1 MQSTKAF
8 SSEVDTGSRE
18 EAASKESEETNM
30 SKSTPT
36 IRGVKARAVVV
47 PLKRPVKTAL
57 GAFSTGPLV
66 LIDVE
71 TDQSVTGRAYIFA
84 YTPLTQKPLV
94 HLIEEIG
101 RELNGQPIVPFEL
114 MAAMDAKF
122 RLLGWQGLVGM
133 AVSGLDMAYWDA
145 LGQVA
150 NKTVTELLGGS
161 LKPIR
166 AYDSYGV
173 VDPVKDE
180 KDLLRSLDQGFLGI
194 KIKGGDGDAANDERM
209 VSGVRTL
216 LGPDIALMIDFNQS
230 LDPAEATRRIE
241 RLAPYDLHWIEE
253 PVPQENLLGHAKVR
267 ATSPTPIQ
275 AGENWWFPRGFAEAI
290 AAGASDFIMPDL
302 MKCGG
307 ITGWMRIAGQAEAAS
322 IPQSSHLFAEASAH
336 VLPVTPTAHWLEF
349 LDFAGSI
356 LAKPA
361 EIVDGTLTPRGPGL
375 GMEWDETAVKQYLV

>member
-1 MQSTKAF
+1 
-8 SSEVDTGSRE
+8 
-18 EAASKESEETNM
+18 M
-30 SKSTPT
+30 SKTVPA

-57 GAFSTGPLV
+57 GMFTTGPLV

-71 TDQSVTGRAYIFA
+71 TDQGVTGRAYIFA
-84 YTPLTQKPLV
+84 YTNLTLKPLM

-101 RELNGQPIVPFEL
+101 RELIAKPIAPFDL
-114 MAAMDAKF
+114 MGAMDTKF

-145 LGQVA
+145 LGQCA
-150 NKTVTELLGGS
+150 NKTVAELLGGTP
-161 LKPIR
+161 KPIK

-180 KDLLRSLDQGFLGI
+180 KDLRRSLDQGFLGI

-216 LGPDIALMIDFNQS
+216 LGPDVALMIDFNQS

-336 VLPVTPTAHWLEF
+336 VLAVTPTAHWLEF
-349 LDFAGSI
+349 LDFAGAI
-356 LAKPA
+356 LARPA
-361 EIVDGTLTPRGPGL
+361 EIVDGTLTARGPGL
-375 GMEWDETAVKQYLV
+375 GLEWNEAAVKKHLV

>member
-1 MQSTKAF
+1 
-8 SSEVDTGSRE
+8 
-18 EAASKESEETNM
+18 M
-30 SKSTPT
+30 SKTAPE
-36 IRGVKARAVVV
+36 IRNVKARAVVV
-47 PLKRPVKTAL
+47 PLERPVKN
-57 GAFSTGPLV
+57 AFGIFTTGPLV

-71 TDQSVTGRAYIFA
+71 TDQGVTGRAYIFA
-84 YTPLTQKPLV
+84 YANITLKPLV

-101 RELNGQPIVPFEL
+101 RELAGKPIVPFDL
-114 MAAMDAKF
+114 MAAMDARF

-145 LGQVA
+145 LGQCA
-150 NKTVTELLGGS
+150 NKTVAELLGGAP
-161 LKPIR
+161 KPIK
-166 AYDSYGV
+166 AYDSYGA

-180 KDLLRSLDQGFLGI
+180 RDLRRSLDQGFVGI
-194 KIKGGDGDAANDERM
+194 KIKGGDRDAANDERV
-209 VSGVRTL
+209 VSGVRKL

-253 PVPQENLLGHAKVR
+253 PVAQENLLGHAKVR

-307 ITGWMRIAGQAEAAS
+307 ISGWMRIAGQAEAAS

-336 VLPVTPTAHWLEF
+336 VLAVTPTAHWLEF
-349 LDFAGSI
+349 LDFAGAI
-356 LAKPA
+356 LARPA
-361 EIVDGTLTPRGPGL
+361 EIVDGTLTARGPGL
-375 GMEWDETAVKQYLV
+375 GLEWNEAAVKKYLA

>member
-1 MQSTKAF
+1 MSQSPPA
-8 SSEVDTGSRE
+8 
-18 EAASKESEETNM
+18 
-30 SKSTPT
+30 
-36 IRGVKARAVVV
+36 IRSVKARAVVV
-47 PLKRPVKTAL
+47 PLKRPLKN
-57 GAFSTGPLV
+57 AFGTFTSGPLV

-71 TDQSVTGRAYIFA
+71 TDQGVTGRAYIFA
-84 YTPLTQKPLV
+84 YANVTLKPLV
-94 HLIEEIG
+94 LLVEEIG
-101 RELNGQPIVPFEL
+101 RELVGKPIVPFDL

-145 LGQVA
+145 LGQCA
-150 NKTVTELLGGS
+150 GKTVAELLGGS
-161 LKPIR
+161 PKPIK

-180 KDLLRSLDQGFLGI
+180 KDLRRSLDQGFVGI
-194 KIKGGDGDAANDERM
+194 KIKGGDGDAENDERV

-307 ITGWMRIAGQAEAAS
+307 VTGWMRIAGQAEAAS

-336 VLPVTPTAHWLEF
+336 VLAVTPTAHWLEF

-356 LAKPA
+356 LARPA
-361 EIVDGTLTPRGPGL
+361 EIVDGALTARGPGL
-375 GMEWDETAVKQYLV
+375 GLEWNEAAVKKYLF